1 MVALYGMSEELGLM
15 APATV
20 QGQYLEGQ
28 AYLDCSQETSA
39 KVDAAVQRLLNSSY
53 TEAVKL
59 LTENRGLLDEIAE
72 FLLVKETITGDE
84 LMSFV
89 NAVNEKT
96 VEIAEEAAAEPAE
109 TVETGEQTEE

>member
-1 MVALYGMSEELGLM
+1 MALRKF
-15 APATV
+15 V
-20 QGQYLEGQ
+20 QWHQI
-28 AYLDCSQETSA
+28 SA
-39 KVDAAVQRLLNSSY
+39 KFRNCDTVFTLAILAKSELFDEFILLQRLLNSSY